1 MSTFLHIMYHGVL
14 LEKAIKNTDPEPAI
28 DTVFTFCS
36 VLKSSYIGISLDLYR
51 DNVQLLFGVMDGQV
65 PSFPDT
71 SNGVGDVKGASRS
84 GLELEDTASGVVEG
98 VGFALH
104 EESVERS
111 VNGAMEALPTP
122 PDLPK
127 RLFVT
132 GSGGPGDMVA
142 AHLGGVRLQGPA
154 IGRRDKMGKT
164 NVPSVLVTQLGQ
176 LFVAQS
182 KAAQI
187 DKENQK
193 NRATAS
199 QDPKVRKRPSSVAT
213 PEEILRAK
221 KFKTQRKAFL
231 TKEVEAIVKRL
242 EGDMS
247 GCVCWKPNCSVGL

>member
-1 MSTFLHIMYHGVL
+1 MYHGVL
-14 LEKAIKNTDPEPAI
+14 LEKAIKNTDLEPAI
-28 DTVFTFCS
+28 DTFFTFCS
-36 VLKSSYIGISLDLYR
+36 VLKSSYIGISLDLAR
-51 DNVQLLFGVMDGQV
+51 NNVQLLFGVMDGQV

-71 SNGVGDVKGASRS
+71 SNGVGGVMGASRS

-98 VGFALH
+98 DEGRMVGFALH

-132 GSGGPGDMVA
+132 GSGRPRDMVA

-176 LFVAQS
+176 TFVAQS

-193 NRATAS
+193 NRAAAS
-199 QDPKVRKRPSSVAT
+199 QDPRVRKRPSSIAT
-213 PEEILRAK
+213 LEEKLRAK
-221 KFKTQRKAFL
+221 KFKTQRQAL
-231 TKEVEAIVKRL
+231 LGKEVKATVKRL
-242 EGDMS
+242 EGDTS